1 MGRGAL
7 SASHAFGRRIERG
20 PTAGGW
26 QGVLSLVG
34 AGKGA
39 TVATV
44 RAGRYY
50 VRPDIAY
57 VPFEDAG
64 PIEYALIWRDEDR
77 SAGLRALIQ
86 TILDLA
92 PAAT

>member
-1 MGRGAL
+1 
-7 SASHAFGRRIERG
+7 
-20 PTAGGW
+20 
-26 QGVLSLVG
+26 
-34 AGKGA
+34 
-39 TVATV
+39 VATV